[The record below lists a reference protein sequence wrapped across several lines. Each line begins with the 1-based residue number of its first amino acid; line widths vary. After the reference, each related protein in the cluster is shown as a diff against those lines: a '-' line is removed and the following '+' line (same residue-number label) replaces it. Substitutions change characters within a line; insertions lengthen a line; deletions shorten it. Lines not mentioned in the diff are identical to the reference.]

1 MPTQIVVPN
10 MGESVVEATIASWLK
25 KAGDSV
31 SAGEEIVELET
42 DKVNQAI
49 QAEASGVIT
58 EILKNEGDTVS
69 VGDILAV
76 IGEAGATIAP
86 SANGTATSGGPV
98 AAVAETTPV
107 ASNAGQD
114 THSVVT
120 PLAQALAQ
128 DAKVDLAT
136 VTGTGTGGRITR
148 DDVANRIE
156 QAQASPRTVEQKQQ
170 ETSDAKPVTAPV
182 AKAAPVAVQPSVS
195 GRPEERI
202 RMTRRRKTIA
212 ANLMAATQNTAML
225 TTFNEVDMTA
235 VMELRKRRKESF
247 EKQFGIGLGFMSFF
261 TKAVIGALKQFPYLN
276 AEIQGDDIVLKKYYD
291 IGIAVGVEEG
301 LVVPVVRDADKL
313 SFAGIEKKIKEV
325 AEKAKAG
332 TLGIND
338 LTGGS
343 FTITNGGV
351 YGSLMSTPILNY
363 PQVGILGMHTIQ
375 QRVIVVDGEM
385 VIRPMMYIA
394 LSYDHRIV
402 DGGTAVRFL
411 VKVKQLIEDPETLL
425 LEG

>member
-1 MPTQIVVPN
+1 
-10 MGESVVEATIASWLK
+10 
-25 KAGDSV
+25 
-31 SAGEEIVELET
+31 VELET

-76 IGEAGATIAP
+76 IGEAGASVTP
-86 SANGTATSGGPV
+86 SANGTTAAPATATPTPAESSPV
-98 AAVAETTPV
+98 ALAKDAP
-107 ASNAGQD
+107 A
-114 THSVVT
+114 VVT

-156 QAQASPRTVEQKQQ
+156 QAQAAPRTVEQKQQ
-170 ETSDAKPVTAPV
+170 ETSDAKPAATAPA
-182 AKAAPVAVQPSVS
+182 AKPATPAVPSAPSS
-195 GRPEERI
+195 RPEERI

-212 ANLMAATQNTAML
+212 ANLMMATQNTAML

-276 AEIQGDDIVLKKYYD
+276 AESR
-291 IGIAVGVEEG
+291 ATT
-301 LVVPVVRDADKL
+301 
-313 SFAGIEKKIKEV
+313 SC
-325 AEKAKAG
+325 
-332 TLGIND
+332 
-338 LTGGS
+338 
-343 FTITNGGV
+343 
-351 YGSLMSTPILNY
+351 
-363 PQVGILGMHTIQ
+363 
-375 QRVIVVDGEM
+375 
-385 VIRPMMYIA
+385 
-394 LSYDHRIV
+394 
-402 DGGTAVRFL
+402 
-411 VKVKQLIEDPETLL
+411 
-425 LEG
+425 